1 MREELYRNKRWS
13 SRNKT
18 LYMEPGDEKIYIPK
32 PLPEGPIP
40 PGIYMG
46 EGLMALKRIESDSVQ
61 AVFADPPYFGKQR
74 PLDAAYPTFG
84 KIIPHGLQHGLP
96 KLTGS

>member
-1 MREELYRNKRWS
+1 MRKN
-13 SRNKT
+13 
-18 LYMEPGDEKIYIPK
+18 YIETNAGQAGTK
-32 PLPEGPIP
+32 HSTWNQATKKSICKATARRTYTS
-40 PGIYMG
+40 GIYMG
-46 EGLMALKRIESDSVQ
+46 EGLMALKRIESDSVRQ
-61 AVFADPPYFGKQR
+61 SLQIRLTLESKR